1 MFDAAEA
8 DGVMNL
14 EEFLKEDVFVD
25 ANKEMCVKASGE
37 LWSVLARYTS
47 SDNGREERDGT

>member
-1 MFDAAEA
+1 
-8 DGVMNL
+8 MNL

-25 ANKEMCVKASGE
+25 DNKEMCVKASGE